1 MKKRTLN
8 EIRQSKEFQIAKA
21 NADLQAEVAK
31 STKEAIA
38 NQQAINRSLQNK
50 EVFNTEV
57 DLDEAVYEIVEN
69 LTTHMFDIIFQT
81 VNDEMHK
88 YTVFQ
93 SQTYLTNEGMDM
105 FEDQWFE
112 FYHEHHGEILGRI
125 MKTLTN

>member
-1 MKKRTLN
+1 MAKNRTLN
-8 EIRQSKEFQIAKA
+8 EIRQSKEY
-21 NADLQAEVAK
+21 
-31 STKEAIA
+31 
-38 NQQAINRSLQNK
+38 QQAVKSGNNLDLN
-50 EVFNTEV
+50 V
-57 DLDEAVYEIVEN
+57 DVAIDEIVN
-69 LTTHMFDIIFQT
+69 SLNTHLFDIIFQT

-93 SQTYLTNEGMDM
+93 EQTYLTNEGMGM